1 METHLNIFM
10 DMKNPLQLCSLI
22 SPSIIKNYWCN
33 S

>member
-22 SPSIIKNYWCN
+22 SPSIIKNY
-33 S
+33 